1 MNCVICNTELT
12 GRQKTACSRQC
23 RIKADRNKRRESG
36 KLLKANMTP
45 EAYERKRAAAKKD
58 KEHNKAKR
66 LVDRTC
72 QICGKTDRV
81 NKYHA
86 KTRPLC
92 LQCGTVW
99 QGIRP
104 SPSKEL
110 AKPSPTRF
118 RIPEVVSGGEFYQS
132 TCIACDTTAWNRKRF
147 LYCTPRCKRKATGRD
162 TKWISKAK
170 RLEIY
175 HRDGWVCQICFDPVP
190 KDTWGVSEYS
200 PLQAS
205 LDHILPRALGGG
217 NSPDN
222 LRLTHILCNS
232 LRGLGDYKR

>member
-1 MNCVICNTELT
+1 MKCVICNTELT

-23 RIKADRNKRRESG
+23 ASKAYGNKRRESG
-36 KLLKANMTP
+36 RLRKANMTP
-45 EAYERKRAAAKKD
+45 EAYERKIAAVKKD
-58 KEHNKAKR
+58 HERNKAKR

-72 QICGKTDRV
+72 QVCGKTDRI

-92 LQCGTVW
+92 ISCGPLWGNVT
-99 QGIRP
+99 P

-110 AKPSPTRF
+110 AKTPTLRF
-118 RIPEVVSGGEFYQS
+118 RIPEVISNGEFYQS
-132 TCIACDTTAWNRKRF
+132 TCVACDTTAWNRQRF
-147 LYCTPRCKRKATGRD
+147 LYCSDRCRRKATGRD
-162 TKWISKAK
+162 SKWIGKAK

-175 HRDGWVCQICFDPVP
+175 QRDGWVCQICLDPVP

-205 LDHILPRALGGG
+205 LDHILPRALGGD
-217 NSPDN
+217 NSPEN
-222 LRLTHILCNS
+222 LRLTHTLCNS